1 MFGFR
6 PDGRRVSSID
16 PIVGIT
22 PYLMPMR
29 CDAQVFLQHRVDYE
43 LLTRYIAAQAAKGE
57 KITFMQIITAA
68 FVRTVAQH
76 PEINRFILN
85 KQFFAR
91 NMCAVSFTML
101 KNPQNAE
108 MGETAVK
115 VKYDLTDTIYDV
127 RDRME
132 KVINANR
139 GEDKKNFADKLA
151 KAVLVVP
158 GLATGI
164 VALVRLLDR
173 YGLCPGALLDELPFH
188 TSMYITNNASIG
200 LHHGYPQQE
209 DEYLTKNSE
218 QFHRHL
224 GFETVGTF
232 HHCGYKFGRWY
243 DMIWMEKMIGSHDSV
258 QQSVFFPERKAYTIT
273 EIVEDDFGCEGRPE
287 GAEPMVT
294 VSLDGDHGVWG
305 KVRIADAYLYEHH
318 LDVGSVVH
326 TTEMFL
332 DSISV
337 RP

>member
-68 FVRTVAQH
+68 FVRTVSQH

-200 LHHGYPQQE
+200 LHHVNHHIYNFGSVTLFFGMGTVEKVAVVEKGEARMKRFLPSASRRMSASAPARTTRRSSARCRICSIIQKNWRSRRNPSA
-209 DEYLTKNSE
+209 LTKSANTTS
-218 QFHRHL
+218 
-224 GFETVGTF
+224 
-232 HHCGYKFGRWY
+232 
-243 DMIWMEKMIGSHDSV
+243 
-258 QQSVFFPERKAYTIT
+258 RKLASSRRRSRKSSRKLR
-273 EIVEDDFGCEGRPE
+273 FRRKS
-287 GAEPMVT
+287 A
-294 VSLDGDHGVWG
+294 G
-305 KVRIADAYLYEHH
+305 KNA
-318 LDVGSVVH
+318 
-326 TTEMFL
+326 
-332 DSISV
+332 
-337 RP
+337 